1 MAKSQT
7 SESRHDAQQKQAQHS
22 KAEIAEE
29 FVTAV
34 KEENQIAK
42 KRSKQER
49 KRSSEPRDAQ
59 SKNVKGP
66 R

>member
-1 MAKSQT
+1 MARTQT
-7 SESRHDAQQKQAQHS
+7 SEGHHDAQQKHARNT
-22 KAEIAEE
+22 KTEIADE
-29 FVTAV
+29 FVTDV

-42 KRSKQER
+42 KRSKQQR
-49 KRSSEPRDAQ
+49 KRSSEPTDAK

>member
-1 MAKSQT
+1 MARTKT
-7 SESRHDAQQKQAQHS
+7 SASHHEAQQKQVRNT
-22 KAEIAEE
+22 KVEIAEE
-29 FVTAV
+29 FVTDV

-42 KRSKQER
+42 KRSKQQR
-49 KRSSEPRDAQ
+49 KRSSEPTDAK